1 MSEAQIFFAE
11 PSNLYRD
18 QTDEH
23 DMQVVFF
30 ADYIALENA
39 RESWEQ
45 KYASRDAQALDLE
58 IERDRAEAKAIM
70 LSDELTEAQDGYD
83 ALKRKR
89 DAIKA
94 ELNSIKKALSIAI
107 TAKAEFFD
115 AIVTEQEPGQPAI
128 QRMERCVLYADY
140 IAFAEQALAAYRAQ
154 STDGGVK

>member
-23 DMQVVFF
+23 DVQVVFF

-83 ALKRKR
+83 ALKRER

-94 ELNSIKKALSIAI
+94 ELNSIKRRFRLPSPPKQN
-107 TAKAEFFD
+107 F
-115 AIVTEQEPGQPAI
+115 
-128 QRMERCVLYADY
+128 
-140 IAFAEQALAAYRAQ
+140 
-154 STDGGVK
+154 STR